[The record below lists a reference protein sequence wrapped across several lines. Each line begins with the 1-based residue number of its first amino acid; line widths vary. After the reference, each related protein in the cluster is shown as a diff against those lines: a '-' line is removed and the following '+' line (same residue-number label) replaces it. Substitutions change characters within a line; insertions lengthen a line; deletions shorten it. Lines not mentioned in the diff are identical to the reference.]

1 MYREEQEGGVWD
13 DKGDGICKV
22 YCGIKKINSIRIDF
36 RIRIYS
42 SKKTVDGQIFDTR
55 GKQFES
61 SIKIYF
67 DIR

>member
-36 RIRIYS
+36 RSRIYS

-55 GKQFES
+55 ETLINS
-61 SIKIYF
+61 VNSA
-67 DIR
+67 

>member
-22 YCGIKKINSIRIDF
+22 YRCIKKINPIRIDF

-55 GKQFES
+55 GKQSES

>member
-13 DKGDGICKV
+13 DKGDGISKMYRC
-22 YCGIKKINSIRIDF
+22 IKKADPIRIDF

-55 GKQFES
+55 GKQSES
-61 SIKIYF
+61 SIKNLF
-67 DIR
+67 